1 LVSDGFFYVP
11 AYFTSEAVKEFKQ
24 KYGNILITDLAEK
37 VVVLNDWRL
46 ELRRVNSNEVW
57 TSYAD
62 LEPRLVVTS
71 FKPQIQ
77 EKLNPHRF
85 P

>member
-1 LVSDGFFYVP
+1 M
-11 AYFTSEAVKEFKQ
+11 
-24 KYGNILITDLAEK
+24 
-37 VVVLNDWRL
+37 NDWRL

-62 LEPRLVVTS
+62 LEPRLIVTS
-71 FKPQIQ
+71 LKPNVG

-85 P
+85 PQNLFRDSEIKTVIQNFRHQAFQVLFIFI